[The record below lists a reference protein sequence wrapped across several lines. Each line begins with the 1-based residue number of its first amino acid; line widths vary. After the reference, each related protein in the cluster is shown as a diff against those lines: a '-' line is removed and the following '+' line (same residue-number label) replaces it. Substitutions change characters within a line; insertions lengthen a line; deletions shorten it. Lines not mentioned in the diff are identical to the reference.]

1 MIIRLHEQ
9 KNAIAAPKD
18 VYAILQAVLAAED
31 AVDRDKEH
39 FWVFQLDTRLRI
51 KVLELV
57 TLGILN
63 ASLVHPREVFTR
75 AVANRSHAILIAH
88 NHPSGQI
95 SPSQEDLDLTQQL
108 VKAGK
113 ILGIALVDH
122 IIIGESDY
130 LSMKQSGLL

>member
-9 KNAIAAPKD
+9 KNVIASPKD
-18 VYAILQAVLAAED
+18 VYAILRAVLSAED
-31 AVDRDKEH
+31 EVDRDKEH

-75 AVANRSHAILIAH
+75 AITNRAHAILIAH

-95 SPSQEDLDLTQQL
+95 NPSGEDLDLTQQL

-113 ILGIALVDH
+113 ILGIELVDH